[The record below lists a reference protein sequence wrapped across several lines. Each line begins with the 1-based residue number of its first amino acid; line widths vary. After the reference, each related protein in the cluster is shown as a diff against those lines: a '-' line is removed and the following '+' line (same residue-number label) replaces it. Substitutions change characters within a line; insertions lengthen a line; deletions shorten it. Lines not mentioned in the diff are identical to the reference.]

1 MMKTMIELEHTI
13 KVTDVELRFTVKLVS
28 VDDNTCLIS
37 VCRNGIEIDSIVATD
52 LKDAIDMFVT
62 IKSNMKDEQ
71 TCIKMFSRYDRIVNE
86 AFDEIFLKEPTN
98 NLIEC

>member
-1 MMKTMIELEHTI
+1 MKTMIKLEHTI
-13 KVTDVELRFTVKLVS
+13 KVSDVELKFS
-28 VDDNTCLIS
+28 VRLDSYDDDICIIAVT
-37 VCRNGIEIDSIVATD
+37 RNDILIDSIVTSD
-52 LKDAIDMFVT
+52 LQEGIDMFVT

-86 AFDEIFLKEPTN
+86 AFDEIFLKEPTT

>member
-1 MMKTMIELEHTI
+1 MIKLEHTI
-13 KVTDVELRFTVKLVS
+13 KVSDVELKFTVRLES
-28 VDDNTCLIS
+28 YDDEICIIS
-37 VCRNGIEIDSIVATD
+37 VTRNDILIDSIVTSD
-52 LKDAIDMFVT
+52 LQDGIDMFVT

>member
-1 MMKTMIELEHTI
+1 MKTMIELEHTI
-13 KVTDVELRFTVKLVS
+13 KVSDVELRFTVKLIS
-28 VDDNTCLIS
+28 VDDKTSLIT
-37 VCRNGIEIDSIVATD
+37 VCRNDIEIDSIVATD
-52 LKDAIDMFVT
+52 LQDAIDMFVT

-86 AFDEIFLKEPTN
+86 AFEDVFLKEPTT

>member
-1 MMKTMIELEHTI
+1 MKTMIELEHTI
-13 KVTDVELRFTVKLVS
+13 KVTDVELRFTVKLIS
-28 VDDNTCLIS
+28 VDDKTSLIS

-52 LKDAIDMFVT
+52 LQDAIDMFVT

-71 TCIKMFSRYDRIVNE
+71 TCIRLFSKYDRIVNE
-86 AFDEIFLKEPTN
+86 AFEEVFLKEPTT